1 VTDARKIEL
10 LQILADGCHKH
21 PAYRAKRQV
30 KIDCQP
36 CVVIWNA
43 RLELEAEK
51 LNTSQSTALQES
63 SQTEMTRSR
72 MLPPLHLP

>member
-1 VTDARKIEL
+1 MIAFQMTLHWGYTVTHDRKIKIL
-10 LQILADGCHKH
+10 KILADSCHKH

-43 RLELEAEK
+43 RLELE
-51 LNTSQSTALQES
+51 TY
-63 SQTEMTRSR
+63 
-72 MLPPLHLP
+72 